1 MTTTRPHP
9 GDTDERVA
17 SAPRHSAT
25 AMADR
30 AGQPAPSVAVTP
42 AARPRPA
49 ERAIRPAAFRSDA
62 VRPVK
67 ARAGAR
73 PADVLMRMAASVGS
87 AFAEDAADGAPTVAR
102 TDPPEGPTGRSGTA
116 HRSRD
121 EGGSPPPASVR
132 APPTGRRHEMD
143 GHVRLLAAPG
153 YGQLLA
159 REPLLRRAIP
169 FLTIIFILV
178 IAAYRVAI
186 TLDHRARDEAQARG
200 ELTLLASVLSSEIGR
215 SAVVAGSTD
224 APQLVSLP
232 DVFAT
237 SLPDGA
243 TRNGRLVA
251 LIENERITATS
262 PFRDDLIG
270 QPASQL
276 LGQNQPMTTFGRRA
290 GVMDVRTI
298 YGIQYAT
305 VHHVEGREASVAI
318 TQPRQRVLSAWR
330 DEMSTNAVLF
340 MCTAGVIIVVV
351 YAFYAQ
357 SARARSA
364 DQIYSATTE
373 RFNTALTRGR
383 CGLFDWDVAR
393 GRMFWTQSMF
403 EVLGMAPR
411 DELMGF
417 REVAGLVHP
426 DDGGLYEMAERQLNS
441 GAKVLDRT
449 LRMRHADGRWIW
461 LRMRAELVH
470 DEESGRPHL
479 IGVALDTT
487 EQKRLAELSATAD
500 MRLRDAI
507 ETVSEAF
514 VLWDANNRLVMCNTK
529 YQEMHNLPDDAVG
542 PGTPYHVVINAAR
555 QPVVSSHLLSQSGG
569 PEDERSYEAELAG
582 GRWLQINERRTKDGG
597 FVSVGTDI
605 TTLKNHEERL
615 LDSEKRLKANV
626 VELKKAQRTAENQ
639 ARLLA
644 EVNVKYAE
652 EKTRA
657 EDANRAKSE
666 FLANISHELR
676 TPLNAI
682 IGFSEI
688 MKGKMFG
695 ALGSQKYE
703 EYCSDIHHSG
713 TYLLGVINDILDM
726 SRIEAGQVDLSV
738 ETVDLPELFTEATR
752 IMTPIA
758 AEKQITLASAIAS
771 GTRIEVDRRAMKQI
785 LLNLMSNAVKFTP
798 NDGCVMTR
806 ARLEREWVV
815 VAVEDNGIGIPKREL
830 DRLGQPFVQVENQFT
845 KTHQGS
851 GLGLA
856 IARSLTELHRGKM
869 EIQSEVGEGT
879 TVTVRLPRGGV

>member
-1 MTTTRPHP
+1 MAQDRPLSDP
-9 GDTDERVA
+9 TGPQPPSDDGPPSFVA
-17 SAPRHSAT
+17 ARHAAELPR
-25 AMADR
+25 
-30 AGQPAPSVAVTP
+30 PP
-42 AARPRPA
+42 AARKQA
-49 ERAIRPAAFRSDA
+49 
-62 VRPVK
+62 
-67 ARAGAR
+67 
-73 PADVLMRMAASVGS
+73 MN
-87 AFAEDAADGAPTVAR
+87 
-102 TDPPEGPTGRSGTA
+102 
-116 HRSRD
+116 
-121 EGGSPPPASVR
+121 
-132 APPTGRRHEMD
+132 

-169 FLTIIFILV
+169 LLTILFILV
-178 IAAYRVAI
+178 IAAYRIAI
-186 TLDHRARDEAQARG
+186 TLDHREATLADAKSDMTLVATALTAEMSRRAAEEPG
-200 ELTLLASVLSSEIGR
+200 ERLASI
-215 SAVVAGSTD
+215 
-224 APQLVSLP
+224 
-232 DVFAT
+232 FAT

-243 TRNGRLVA
+243 TEAGRLVA
-251 LIENERITATS
+251 LVEGEAITATS
-262 PFRDDLIG
+262 PFRGDLIG
-270 QPASQL
+270 QSVAAI

-290 GVMDVRTI
+290 GVMELRTRS
-298 YGIQYAT
+298 GIDFAT
-305 VHHVEGREASVAI
+305 VHHLEGGEAMIAI
-318 TQPRQRVLSAWR
+318 TAPRREVLSEWR
-330 DEMSTNAVLF
+330 DEVSTDAVLF
-340 MCTAGVIIVVV
+340 MCTAGVIILVV

-364 DQIYSATTE
+364 DQIYVATQD
-373 RFNTALTRGR
+373 RIDTALTRGR

-403 EVLGMAPR
+403 EVLGMTPR

-417 REVAGLVHP
+417 REVSALVHP
-426 DDGGLYEMAERQLNS
+426 DDGGLYEIAERQLVS
-441 GAKVLDRT
+441 GEKVLDRT
-449 LRMRHADGRWIW
+449 LRMRHADGRWVW

-514 VLWDANNRLVMCNTK
+514 VLWDAHNRLVMCNTK
-529 YQEMHNLPDDAVG
+529 YQEMHSLPDDAVR
-542 PGTPYHVVINAAR
+542 PGTAYHVVIDAAR
-555 QPVVSSHLLSQSGG
+555 QPVVSSQLLSHSDG
-569 PEDERSYEAELAG
+569 PDEERSYEAELAG

-605 TTLKNHEERL
+605 TALKTHEERL
-615 LDSEKRLKANV
+615 MESEKRLKANV
-626 VELKKAQRTAENQ
+626 VELKSARRTAENQ
-639 ARLLA
+639 TRQLA
-644 EVNVKYAE
+644 ELAEKYAE

-688 MKGKMFG
+688 MRNKMFG
-695 ALGSQKYE
+695 GLGSPKYE
-703 EYCSDIHHSG
+703 EYSGDIHHSG

-726 SRIEAGQVDLSV
+726 SRIEAGQVDLSM
-738 ETVDLPELFTEATR
+738 EMVDLTELFTEATR

-758 AEKQITLASAIAS
+758 AEKAITLASGIS
-771 GTRIEVDRRAMKQI
+771 EGMRIEVDRRAMKQI

-798 NDGCVMTR
+798 NDGCVTTR
-806 ARLEREWVV
+806 ARLERDWVV

-830 DRLGQPFVQVENQFT
+830 DRLGQPFVQLENQFT

-879 TVTVRLPRGGV
+879 TVTVRLPRGAVA

>member
-1 MTTTRPHP
+1 MASTSLDTTQLERP
-9 GDTDERVA
+9 
-17 SAPRHSAT
+17 S
-25 AMADR
+25 
-30 AGQPAPSVAVTP
+30 PAPQSSHAPLPPETPPIRSRGRAVPRLVETP
-42 AARPRPA
+42 RRGKGDARPLGEDV
-49 ERAIRPAAFRSDA
+49 ERTRARS
-62 VRPVK
+62 
-67 ARAGAR
+67 
-73 PADVLMRMAASVGS
+73 
-87 AFAEDAADGAPTVAR
+87 
-102 TDPPEGPTGRSGTA
+102 
-116 HRSRD
+116 
-121 EGGSPPPASVR
+121 
-132 APPTGRRHEMD
+132 EMN

-153 YGQLLA
+153 YSQLLA
-159 REPLLRRAIP
+159 REPILRRAIP
-169 FLTIIFILV
+169 FLTVIFILV
-178 IAAYRVAI
+178 IGAYRTAI
-186 TLDHRARDEAQARG
+186 TIDERAETLADAQT
-200 ELTLLASVLSSEIGR
+200 EITLLATALSADIARQAANSDASL
-215 SAVVAGSTD
+215 SAILGET
-224 APQLVSLP
+224 
-232 DVFAT
+232 
-237 SLPDGA
+237 LPDGA
-243 TRNGRLVA
+243 TRDGRQIA
-251 LIENERITATS
+251 LIENGIVTATF
-262 PFRDDLIG
+262 PFRGDLTG
-270 QPASQL
+270 ESDLEL
-276 LGQNQPMTTFGRRA
+276 LGPNQPLTTFGKRA
-290 GVMDVRTI
+290 GVMEIETRGLTRF
-298 YGIQYAT
+298 AT
-305 VHHVEGREASVAI
+305 VHHIEGTGAMVAI
-318 TQPRQRVLSAWR
+318 TQPIQQILSAWR
-330 DEMSTNAVLF
+330 DELSTDVVLF

-364 DQIYSATTE
+364 DQIYTATRT
-373 RFNTALTRGR
+373 RTDTALTRGR

-403 EVLGMAPR
+403 EILGMPPR

-417 REVAGLVHP
+417 REVSALVHP
-426 DDGGLYEMAERQLNS
+426 DDGDLYDVAERQLRS
-441 GAKVLDRT
+441 GERVLDRT

-461 LRMRAELVH
+461 LSMRAELVR

-514 VLWDANNRLVMCNTK
+514 VLWDAQNRLVMCNTK
-529 YQEMHNLPDDAVG
+529 YQEMHNLPDEAVR
-542 PGTPYHVVINAAR
+542 PGTPYHVVINAAL
-555 QPVVSSHLLSQSGG
+555 QPVVSTQAIHKGKHN
-569 PEDERSYEAELAG
+569 EEERSYEAELAG

-605 TTLKNHEERL
+605 TALKHHEEQL
-615 LDSEKRLKANV
+615 MDKEKSLKANV
-626 VELKKAQRTAENQ
+626 VELSRARRTAENQ
-639 ARLLA
+639 ANQLSDLA
-644 EVNVKYAE
+644 KKHAE

-688 MKGKMFG
+688 MGTQMFG
-695 ALGSQKYE
+695 PLGADKYE
-703 EYCSDIHHSG
+703 EYCNDIHHSG

-726 SRIEAGQVDLSV
+726 SRIEAGQVDLTV
-738 ETVDLPELFTEATR
+738 ETVDLTELFTEALR
-752 IMTPIA
+752 IMTPIS
-758 AEKQITLASAIAS
+758 AEKNITLASAI
-771 GTRIEVDRRAMKQI
+771 GEGMRIQVDRRAMKQI

-798 NDGCVMTR
+798 NDGCVTTR

-869 EIQSEVGEGT
+869 DIQSEVGQGT
-879 TVTVRLPRGGV
+879 TVTVRLPREG

>member
-1 MTTTRPHP
+1 MRMAEEVMHQPRQDTPTREGP
-9 GDTDERVA
+9 
-17 SAPRHSAT
+17 
-25 AMADR
+25 
-30 AGQPAPSVAVTP
+30 TP
-42 AARPRPA
+42 AEAADVPARARRPRPA
-49 ERAIRPAAFRSDA
+49 TTP
-62 VRPVK
+62 
-67 ARAGAR
+67 RAGA
-73 PADVLMRMAASVGS
+73 
-87 AFAEDAADGAPTVAR
+87 
-102 TDPPEGPTGRSGTA
+102 
-116 HRSRD
+116 
-121 EGGSPPPASVR
+121 
-132 APPTGRRHEMD
+132 EMS
-143 GHVRLLAAPG
+143 GHVRLLAAPS

-159 REPLLRRAIP
+159 REPILRRAIP
-169 FLTIIFILV
+169 LLTVMFILV

-186 TLDHRARDEAQARG
+186 TLDHRERDVAQAQAQLTLIAASLASEIALQVARDGARP
-200 ELTLLASVLSSEIGR
+200 I
-215 SAVVAGSTD
+215 D
-224 APQLVSLP
+224 A
-232 DVFAT
+232 FAT
-237 SLPDGA
+237 SLPQDVTA
-243 TRNGRLVA
+243 NGRLVA
-251 LIENERITATS
+251 LLEGGRITATS
-262 PFRDDLIG
+262 PFRADLVDG
-270 QPASQL
+270 PVPVL
-276 LGQNQPMTTFGRRA
+276 LGRNQPMTTFGRRA
-290 GVMDVRTI
+290 GVLTVEGPI
-298 YGIQYAT
+298 GPLYAT
-305 VHHVEGREASVAI
+305 VHHVDGAEASVAL
-318 TQPRQRVLSAWR
+318 TQPRRQVLSAWR
-330 DEMSTNAVLF
+330 EELSTNAVLF

-364 DQIYSATTE
+364 DQIYSATRE
-373 RFNTALTRGR
+373 RIDTALTRGR

-403 EVLGMAPR
+403 EVLGMTPR

-417 REVAGLVHP
+417 REVAALVHP
-426 DDGGLYEMAERQLNS
+426 DDGGLYEIAERQLVS
-441 GAKVLDRT
+441 GGKVLDRT

-461 LRMRAELVH
+461 LRMRAELVR

-542 PGTPYHVVINAAR
+542 PGTPYHVVIDAAR
-555 QPVVSSHLLSQSGG
+555 QPVVSAQLLSQSNG
-569 PEDERSYEAELAG
+569 PDDERSYEAELAG

-605 TTLKNHEERL
+605 TALKTHEERL
-615 LDSEKRLKANV
+615 MESEKRLKTNV
-626 VELKKAQRTAENQ
+626 VELQRARRTAENQ
-639 ARLLA
+639 TRQLA
-644 EVNVKYAE
+644 ELAEKYAE

-688 MKGKMFG
+688 MKGRMFG
-695 ALGSQKYE
+695 NLGSQKYE
-703 EYCSDIHHSG
+703 EYCADIHHSG

-726 SRIEAGQVDLSV
+726 SRIEAGQVDLSM
-738 ETVDLPELFTEATR
+738 ETVDLSELFTEATR

-758 AEKQITLASAIAS
+758 AEKAITLASAIS
-771 GTRIEVDRRAMKQI
+771 DGMRIEVDRRAMKQI

-798 NDGCVMTR
+798 NDGCVTTR

-815 VAVEDNGIGIPKREL
+815 IAVEDNGIGIPKREL

-869 EIQSEVGEGT
+869 DIQSEVGQGT
-879 TVTVRLPRGGV
+879 TVTVRLPRAFG